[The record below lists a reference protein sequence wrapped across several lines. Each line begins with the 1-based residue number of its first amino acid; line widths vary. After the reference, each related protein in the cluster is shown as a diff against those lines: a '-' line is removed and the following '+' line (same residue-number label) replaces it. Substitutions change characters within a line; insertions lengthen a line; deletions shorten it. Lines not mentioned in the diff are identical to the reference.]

1 MLEVCKIKTLSE
13 QVITLYEGSD
23 CVEDCYR
30 NAVITDMDGSKCYDI
45 TLRGGDAFI
54 PLKVGQKVLADLRW
68 DSTKMDGVE
77 YDHYYVMSI
86 HPLEMNAKI
95 EYVKDWTT
103 HLV

>member
-1 MLEVCKIKTLSE
+1 MKKIFKLKMLYE

-23 CVEDCYR
+23 CVENCYR
-30 NAVITDMDGSKCYDI
+30 NAVLTDMDGSKCYDI
-45 TLRGGDAFI
+45 TLRGGDALI
-54 PLKVGQKVLADLRW
+54 PLEVGQKVLVDLRW
-68 DSTKMDGVE
+68 DSAKMDGVD
-77 YDHYYVMSI
+77 YDYYYVMSI